1 MCKCGLTVE
10 KTLRN
15 EQTRA
20 QAWLGNILATSM
32 GKPVNTLSLS
42 FPTFKQE
49 HWDTSHF
56 LQKGLSL
63 VLSILGRK

>member
-20 QAWLGNILATSM
+20 QAWLGSLLPTTM
-32 GKPVNTLSLS
+32 GKPYNTLVSVSLLSNKNTGTRPIS
-42 FPTFKQE
+42 FKRA
-49 HWDTSHF
+49 F
-56 LQKGLSL
+56 LWCFLF
-63 VLSILGRK
+63 